1 MVKGARFSNYS
12 VGDIVNGYTVTA
24 PPRGYTCSSTVALT
38 CTVTGLTNDT
48 AYTFTVIATN
58 IASTSL
64 PSVPSAP
71 VTPT

>member
-1 MVKGARFSNYS
+1 
-12 VGDIVNGYTVTA
+12 
-24 PPRGYTCSSTVALT
+24 VALT